1 MPKIAGERHPKVIR
15 RKTDADTFQRV
26 SKSNYKQVVERQLE
40 DTFLSFPEMYFF
52 ISIFIQAMNS
62 VAKTGFL
69 VRLDI
74 YKKNM
79 L

>member
-26 SKSNYKQVVERQLE
+26 SKSNYKQVVGSQLE

-52 ISIFIQAMNS
+52 YFNLYSGNELSCKDWISCSA
-62 VAKTGFL
+62 
-69 VRLDI
+69 
-74 YKKNM
+74 
-79 L
+79 